1 MNERFQ
7 QFLALSASDRRDV
20 FEATAEELDTVA
32 TYIEKDFWVSIV
44 LDIIYNGLTKDR
56 PRILFKGGTSLSKVY
71 GLIRR
76 FSEDVDFTIFSEDLG
91 FASDLDATV
100 TELSNKKKKQ
110 LSDEIIKVTSEHIC
124 DRLKS
129 DLETIVQKLSPD
141 CSIAIDESDK
151 VRSTLLLNYPS
162 LFENDPYVQP
172 SVKLEGG
179 GRSAVDPHQE
189 YTISP
194 LIALTLPDWDF
205 SVPNVITIDAQRT
218 FWDKVF
224 ILHGLYYG
232 YREENRIPEDRQRL
246 SRHHYDV
253 AMIYNSEIGK
263 RAIENNELREKVRQH
278 KLDFFKT
285 AWKRFDLAVAGTIRI
300 VPYDDLLKSLE
311 RDYRSMQ
318 GMMLG
323 TAPNFNDVIEVLK
336 QLENLLNR

>member
-1 MNERFQ
+1 VNERFQ

-20 FEATAEELDTVA
+20 FEATAEDLDTVA

-44 LDIIYNGLTKDR
+44 LDILYNGLTKDR
-56 PRILFKGGTSLSKVY
+56 PRILFKGGTSLSKVH
-71 GLIRR
+71 GLINR
-76 FSEDVDFTIFSEDLG
+76 FSEDVDFTIFSADLG
-91 FASDLDATV
+91 FTGDRDPLTADS
-100 TELSNKKKKQ
+100 SNKKKKK
-110 LSDEIIKVTSEHIC
+110 LSDEIIESTSKYICESLKVE
-124 DRLKS
+124 
-129 DLETIVQKLSPD
+129 LEIVIKKLSSD
-141 CSIAIDESDK
+141 CSISIDESD
-151 VRSTLLLNYPS
+151 RSTLLLKYPS

-189 YTISP
+189 YTIAP
-194 LIALTLPDWDF
+194 LIASTLPDWEF

-232 YREENRIPEDRQRL
+232 YRDGKRIPEDRQRL
-246 SRHHYDV
+246 SRHYYDV

-263 RAIENNELREKVRQH
+263 RAIDNDELREKVRQH

-285 AWKRFDLAVAGTIRI
+285 AWKRFDLAVSGTIRI
-300 VPYDDLLKSLE
+300 VPYDRLLTALAQ
-311 RDYRSMQ
+311 DYQAMQ

-323 TAPNFNDVIEVLK
+323 TAPNFDSLIEVLK
-336 QLENLLNR
+336 QLENLLN

>member
-1 MNERFQ
+1 VNERFQ

-44 LDIIYNGLTKDR
+44 LDIIYNGLSNDR
-56 PRILFKGGTSLSKVY
+56 PRILFKGGTSLSKVH
-71 GLIRR
+71 GLIKR

-91 FASDLDATV
+91 FTGDRDTTA

-124 DRLKS
+124 DRLKI
-129 DLETIVQKLSPD
+129 DLETVVKRLSPD

-151 VRSTLLLNYPS
+151 DRSTLLLKYPS
-162 LFENDPYVQP
+162 LFENDAYVQP

-179 GRSAVDPHQE
+179 GRSAVDPHQA
-189 YTISP
+189 YTIVP
-194 LIALTLPDWDF
+194 LIASTLPDWDF
-205 SVPNVITIDAQRT
+205 SVLNVVTIDAQRT

-232 YREENRIPEDRQRL
+232 YRDEQRNPEDRQRL
-246 SRHHYDV
+246 SRHYYDV

-263 RAIENNELREKVRQH
+263 QAINNDELRAKVHQH

-285 AWKRFDLAVAGTIRI
+285 AWKRFDLAVPGTIRI

-311 RDYRSMQ
+311 RDYQSMQ

-323 TAPNFNDVIEVLK
+323 TAPNFDELVDVLK
-336 QLENLLNR
+336 QLEPLLN

>member
-7 QFLALSASDRRDV
+7 QFLALSASDCRDV
-20 FEATAEELDTVA
+20 FEATAEDLDTVA

-44 LDIIYNGLTKDR
+44 LDILYNGLANER

-71 GLIRR
+71 GLINR
-76 FSEDVDFTIFSEDLG
+76 FSEDVDFTIFSADLG
-91 FASDLDATV
+91 FIGDRDATAP
-100 TELSNKKKKQ
+100 ELSNKKKKQ
-110 LSDEIIKVTSEHIC
+110 LSDEIIKVTSDHIC
-124 DRLKS
+124 DRLRIE
-129 DLETIVQKLSPD
+129 LETVVKKLSPD

-151 VRSTLLLNYPS
+151 ARSTLLLKYPS

-189 YTISP
+189 YTIVP
-194 LIALTLPDWDF
+194 LIASTLPDWDF
-205 SVPNVITIDAQRT
+205 SIPNVITIDAQRT

-246 SRHHYDV
+246 SRHYYDV
-253 AMIYNSEIGK
+253 AMIYNSEIG
-263 RAIENNELREKVRQH
+263 RQAIENDELRAKVHQH

-285 AWKRFDLAVAGTIRI
+285 AWKRFDLAVPGTIRI
-300 VPYDDLLKSLE
+300 VPYDDLLKALE

-323 TAPNFNDVIEVLK
+323 TAPNFNDIIEILK
-336 QLENLLNR
+336 QLEILLN